1 MRRGTIGATLGVAA
15 QLAACAVHQAP
26 VPLTGTV
33 SDLEALVG
41 QWVGEY
47 SSTETG
53 RRGSISFQLA
63 ARGDTAYGDVVMVP
77 AGWNQP
83 LLPMRDEPRNAGQRP
98 RAEVLTISFVR
109 VTGGEVSG
117 TLAPY
122 RDPTCDC
129 ALHTRFAGR
138 LVGDVIDGTYTSRR
152 EQDPQEQRGRW
163 RVTRPSPAR

>member
-1 MRRGTIGATLGVAA
+1 MRTRTMGATLGVAA
-15 QLAACAVHQAP
+15 LLTACAARQAP
-26 VPLTGTV
+26 V
-33 SDLEALVG
+33 ALVG
-41 QWVGEY
+41 ASGDIDALVGEWVGEY

-53 RRGSISFQLA
+53 RSGSISFQLA

-109 VTGGEVSG
+109 VTGSEVSG

-138 LVGDVIDGTYTSRR
+138 LVGDAIEGTYTSRR
-152 EQDPQEQRGRW
+152 AQDPQEQRGRW
-163 RVTRPSPAR
+163 RVTRRSPPL